1 MTATA
6 AVIKTLEAAIQEISK
21 IEYTEFYTNKNTG
34 VDLVKLNETPVEREQ
49 RTALARLLVSL
60 EKAPE
65 TYVSNQNEA

>member
-1 MTATA
+1 MTAAA

-21 IEYTEFYTNKNTG
+21 IEYAAFYTNKNTG

-60 EKAPE
+60 EKAHE